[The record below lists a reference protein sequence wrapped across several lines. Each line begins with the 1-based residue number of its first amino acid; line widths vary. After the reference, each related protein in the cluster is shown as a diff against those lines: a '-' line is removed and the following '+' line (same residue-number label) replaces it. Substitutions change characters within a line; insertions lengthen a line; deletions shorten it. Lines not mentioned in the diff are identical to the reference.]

1 LPLLRNKEICKIF
14 QKTLI
19 VNTLSYKTSH
29 TRPEDVQ
36 RRWFLVDAN
45 GLTVGRMSSR
55 IAHILKGKH
64 RPDYTPHVD
73 CGDYVIVVNAEKVR
87 FTGKKMDDKTYL
99 TYSGYPGGQ
108 KSATPRELL
117 ARIPT
122 RVVEVAVRKML
133 PKNKLGDA
141 MYKKLFIYAGPE
153 HYHQAQKPETIN
165 L

>member
-1 LPLLRNKEICKIF
+1 M
-14 QKTLI
+14 
-19 VNTLSYKTSH
+19 NTLSYRTSH

-36 RRWFLVDAN
+36 RKWFLVDAN
-45 GLTVGRMSSR
+45 GLTVGRMASK

-64 RPDYTPHVD
+64 RADYTPHVD

-87 FTGKKMDDKTYL
+87 FTGKKMDAKVYL

-117 ARIPT
+117 AKIPT

-141 MYKKLFIYAGPE
+141 MYKKLFIYAGSE
-153 HYHQAQKPETIN
+153 HYHQAQKPEAIN

>member
-1 LPLLRNKEICKIF
+1 M
-14 QKTLI
+14 
-19 VNTLSYKTSH
+19 NTLSYRTSH
-29 TRPEDVQ
+29 TRPEDVK
-36 RRWFLVDAN
+36 RKWFVVDAN
-45 GLTVGRMSSR
+45 GLTVGRMSSK

-64 RPDYTPHVD
+64 RVDYTPHVD

-141 MYKKLFIYAGPE
+141 MYKKLFIYAGPD
-153 HYHQAQKPETIN
+153 HYHQAQQPEAIN

>member
-1 LPLLRNKEICKIF
+1 M
-14 QKTLI
+14 
-19 VNTLSYKTSH
+19 NTLSYRTSH

-36 RRWFLVDAN
+36 RKWFLVDAN
-45 GLTVGRMSSR
+45 GLTVGRMCSK

-64 RPDYTPHVD
+64 RVDYTPHVD
-73 CGDYVIVVNAEKVR
+73 CGDYIIVINAEKVR
-87 FTGKKMDDKTYL
+87 FTGKKMDNKVYL

-108 KSATPRELL
+108 KSATPKELL

-141 MYKKLFIYAGPE
+141 MYKKLFIYAGPD
-153 HYHQAQKPETIN
+153 HYHQAQKPEAIN

>member
-1 LPLLRNKEICKIF
+1 M
-14 QKTLI
+14 
-19 VNTLSYKTSH
+19 NTLSYRTSH
-29 TRPEDVQ
+29 TRPEDVV
-36 RRWFLVDAN
+36 RKWFVIDAENLV
-45 GLTVGRMSSR
+45 LGRMSSH
-55 IAHILKGKH
+55 IASILRGKH

-73 CGDYVIVVNAEKVR
+73 CGDYIIVINAEKVR
-87 FTGKKMDDKTYL
+87 FTGKKLDDKTYL

-122 RVVEVAVRKML
+122 RVVETAVRKML

-141 MYKKLFIYAGPE
+141 MYKKLFVYAGSE
-153 HYHQAQKPETIN
+153 HFHQAQKPEVIN